1 MIFGIREHWWI
12 SWCQLHSMSM
22 VLMYP
27 LTSGQQVLI
36 VECLKAVYGAIVAI
50 LLYYKKFV
58 KVPGCR

>member
-1 MIFGIREHWWI
+1 
-12 SWCQLHSMSM
+12 MSM